1 MKFPD
6 HLELIVPTI
15 KALKEMG
22 GIATPSE
29 ITKKVI
35 EIENYPEE
43 IQTEPQ
49 KGDGYRTKL
58 EYRLAWSR
66 TYMKK
71 FLNAVEDKS
80 RGQWTLTA
88 DGLKLDIRHTEKII
102 ELAIENKKIQE
113 KEWKTGKQKIKPKNE
128 ESDEDSEEDTEEWKS
143 QLLDIINNISPK
155 SFEKLCQRILRES
168 GCENVKVSGGAN
180 DKGIDGSAFLH
191 LGLITFPIKFQCKRY
206 GSSIV
211 TPAQIREFRGS
222 LGQIDKGIFLTTSRF
237 TKLAEEEAL
246 DPTKGKTI
254 DLIDGNKLCDLLREY
269 KLGIQEN
276 NEVALDKDFFESF

>member
-1 MKFPD
+1 
-6 HLELIVPTI
+6 
-15 KALKEMG
+15 
-22 GIATPSE
+22 
-29 ITKKVI
+29 
-35 EIENYPEE
+35 
-43 IQTEPQ
+43 
-49 KGDGYRTKL
+49 
-58 EYRLAWSR
+58 
-66 TYMKK
+66 MKK

-88 DGLKLDIRHTEKII
+88 DGLKLDIRHPEKII